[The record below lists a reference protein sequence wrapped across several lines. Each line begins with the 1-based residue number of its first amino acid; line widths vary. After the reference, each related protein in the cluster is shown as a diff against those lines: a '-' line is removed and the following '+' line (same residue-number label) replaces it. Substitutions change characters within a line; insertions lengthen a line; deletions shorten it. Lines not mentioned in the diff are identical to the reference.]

1 LRFALPEREAPT
13 SLPPDMRD
21 ALAASRGDRGAF
33 GEPLFF
39 YASLGST
46 NDAAARLAEA
56 GASEGT
62 TVVAEEQT
70 SGRGRSGRAWFSAP
84 GAGLYV
90 SVVIRPGGTPS
101 APGKVVPGTISG
113 SGKPA
118 RPAEMVPGT
127 MFSGVAVL
135 TLAAGVALAT
145 AVRDATGLQAAIKWP
160 NDLLC
165 GRRKLAGILAEASA
179 RGTGLDAIVLGFGLN
194 VRTVGYPPDLA
205 DRATSIEAELGHPV
219 DRGLVLALAL
229 ARLAAAR
236 EALRRGET
244 AAVLEEWRRL
254 APSSVGRAVSWQGP
268 AGERRG
274 TTAGIDADGALLVD
288 DGGVRERI
296 IAGDVIW
303 R

>member
-1 LRFALPEREAPT
+1 LRFALPEREAPA

-21 ALAASRGDRGAF
+21 ALAASRADRGAF
-33 GEPLFF
+33 GEPLYF

-62 TVVAEEQT
+62 TVVANEQT

-90 SVVIRPGGTPS
+90 SVVIRPGGATS
-101 APGKVVPGTISG
+101 APGGHFRKMG
-113 SGKPA
+113 SDPNLQNLPTG
-118 RPAEMVPGT
+118 M
-127 MFSGVAVL
+127 AVL
-135 TLAAGVALAT
+135 TLAAAVALAT
-145 AVRDATGLQAAIKWP
+145 AVRDATGLQAQIKWP

-165 GRRKLAGILAEASA
+165 GRRKLAGILAEAST
-179 RGTGLDAIVLGFGLN
+179 RGAGLDAIVLGFGIN

-205 DRATSIEAELGHPV
+205 DRATSIEAELGRPV
-219 DRGLVLALAL
+219 DRGLVFALAL

-236 EALRRGET
+236 EALGRGET
-244 AAVLEEWRRL
+244 AAVLEQWRRL
-254 APSSVGRAVSWQGP
+254 APSSVGRAVSWQAL

-288 DGGVRERI
+288 AGGVRERI